1 MSCCI
6 LETGR
11 LILRPPELSDL
22 PHMVPLVSDFE
33 VSKNLGRVAHPYT
46 QEHAREFYARAEAQR
61 ASGTDFNFAI
71 TRKDDRAY
79 LGGCG
84 LHLKDGTFEMGYW
97 LGKPYWGMGYATEAA
112 KKLAGFAFH
121 DLKATRLVAAWFHDN
136 PASGRV
142 LAKLGY
148 EHYGSEP
155 RDCLA
160 RGHQVYCHNVELRRE
175 KFGRVA
181 A

>member
-1 MSCCI
+1 MSCI
-6 LETGR
+6 LQTGR
-11 LILRPPELSDL
+11 LILRPPNPSDA
-22 PHMVPLVSDFE
+22 PVMMNLVGDFE
-33 VSKNLGRVAHPYT
+33 VSKNLGRVPHPYT
-46 QEHAREFYARAEAQR
+46 HDHAREFYARVEVQR
-61 ASGTDFNFAI
+61 GLGTDFNFAI
-71 TRKDDRAY
+71 TRKDDGVY

-84 LHLKDGTFEMGYW
+84 LHLKDGVFEMGYW
-97 LGKPYWGMGYATEAA
+97 LGKAYWGMGYATEAA
-112 KKLAGFAFH
+112 KKLASFAFH
-121 DLKATRLVAAWFHDN
+121 DLKASRIVAAWFHDN

-142 LAKLGY
+142 LAKLGC
-148 EHYGSEP
+148 EHSGSEP